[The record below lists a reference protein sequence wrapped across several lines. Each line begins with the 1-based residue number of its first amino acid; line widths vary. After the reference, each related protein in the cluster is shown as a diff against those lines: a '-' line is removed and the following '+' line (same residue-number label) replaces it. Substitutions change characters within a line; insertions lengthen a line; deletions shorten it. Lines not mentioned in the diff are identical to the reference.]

1 MMFDGIEDRTNG
13 DGPIFAGTT
22 KWSAQIG
29 TVSKH
34 RPDQTAAS
42 LLSGILGDLQHLV
55 EQQFQLTRR
64 EIEDEIR
71 QRAIAAAVFALGV
84 TILLVGA
91 IVFCFGLAQLLHW
104 ATLPGGTDPAWLPL
118 WACHAVV
125 AAVLAAIG
133 GIVAHMG
140 RVKFKS
146 TVPFHNPLSE
156 LLQERAP

>member
-1 MMFDGIEDRTNG
+1 MMFDDSEDRTNG
-13 DGPIFAGTT
+13 DGPIFVET
-22 KWSAQIG
+22 QIG
-29 TVSKH
+29 TVSKD

-71 QRAIAAAVFALGV
+71 QRAIAAAVFAFGV

-91 IVFCFGLAQLLHW
+91 IVFCFGLAHLLHW
-104 ATLPGGTDPAWLPL
+104 ATSPGGTDPAWLPL

-125 AAVLAAIG
+125 AAVLAVIG
-133 GIVAHMG
+133 GFVAHVG
-140 RVKFKS
+140 RVKFRS
-146 TVPFHNPLSE
+146 TVPFHNPLNE